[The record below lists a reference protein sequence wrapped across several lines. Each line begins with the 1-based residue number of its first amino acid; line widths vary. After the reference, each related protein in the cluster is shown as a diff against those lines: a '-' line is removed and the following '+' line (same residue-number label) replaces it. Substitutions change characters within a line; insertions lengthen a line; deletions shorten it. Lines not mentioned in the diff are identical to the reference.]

1 MPKVRKSLIGTR
13 LDVSVNLLWKN
24 VALLLG
30 GAKVQLLKFLM
41 EKTRNCQIHAHVVI
55 KRVRFL

>member
-13 LDVSVNLLWKN
+13 LDVSVNLLWTN

-41 EKTRNCQIHAHVVI
+41 EKTRKCQIHAHVVI

>member
-13 LDVSVNLLWKN
+13 LDVSVNLLWTN

-41 EKTRNCQIHAHVVI
+41 EKHENVKYTHM
-55 KRVRFL
+55 LL